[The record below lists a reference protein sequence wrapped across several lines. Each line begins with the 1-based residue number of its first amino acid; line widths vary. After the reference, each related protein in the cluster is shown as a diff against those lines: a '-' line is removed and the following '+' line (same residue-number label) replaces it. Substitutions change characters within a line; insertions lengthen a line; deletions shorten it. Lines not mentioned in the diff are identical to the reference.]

1 MNICIPVTEDL
12 GLESPVCGHFGSAP
26 LFMMVDT
33 ATGECRAIGNGNQH
47 HQHGM
52 CQPLAALAGE
62 KVDGIVVGGIGMGAL
77 SRLMAAGIRVYLAE
91 HPTVAL
97 AVEAWKKG
105 TLSEVDPSM
114 ACGGHGHGGH
124 GCGGH

>member
-1 MNICIPVTEDL
+1 MNICIPVTEDA
-12 GLESPVCGHFGSAP
+12 GLDSPVCGHFGSAP

-33 ATGECRAIGNGNQH
+33 ATGECRAITNGNQH

-77 SRLMAAGIRVYLAE
+77 SKLMSAGIHVYLAE
-91 HPTVAL
+91 HPTVAE
-97 AVEAWKKG
+97 AIEAWKKG
-105 TLSEVDPSM
+105 TLREVEPSM

-124 GCGGH
+124 GCGH